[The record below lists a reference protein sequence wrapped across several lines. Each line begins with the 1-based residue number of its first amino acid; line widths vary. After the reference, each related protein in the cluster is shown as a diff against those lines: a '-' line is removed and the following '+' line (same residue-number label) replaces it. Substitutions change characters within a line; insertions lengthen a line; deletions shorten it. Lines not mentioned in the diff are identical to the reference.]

1 MEGRERCIPV
11 NSVVVECAVNAM
23 TPYGGFV
30 VCVAEDGEWIDY
42 MEEPKK
48 NLLEL
53 LTTHQVIQFGKF
65 TLASGRESD
74 YYVDMKKAITDPR
87 ILREIGQLMAL
98 RIAGENADKIAGPAL
113 GAVPIATAVSL
124 ASGIPM
130 LMIRKSRKG
139 YGTSKLI
146 EGDLSE
152 GDRVVVVEDVTT
164 TGNSLLKAVEAVKNS
179 GGVVVRA
186 LVAVD
191 REEGA
196 RENLLKKGI
205 ILEAL
210 VTRSDFQGV

>member
-1 MEGRERCIPV
+1 V
-11 NSVVVECAVNAM
+11 SA
-23 TPYGGFV
+23 
-30 VCVAEDGEWIDY
+30 VCVREDEGWIDY
-42 MEEPKK
+42 MIEVKK

-74 YYVDMKKAITDPR
+74 YYVDMKKAITDPI
-87 ILREIGQLMAL
+87 ILREIGQMMAL
-98 RIAGENADKIAGPAL
+98 KITGENVDKIAGPAL

-130 LMIRKSRKG
+130 LMIRKSKKG

-146 EGDLSE
+146 EGELLD

-164 TGNSLLKAVEAVKNS
+164 TGNSLLKAVEAVKDS

-196 RENLLKKGI
+196 LENLLKKGVK
-205 ILEAL
+205 LEPL
-210 VTRSDFQGV
+210 VTKSDFQGV

>member
-1 MEGRERCIPV
+1 ME
-11 NSVVVECAVNAM
+11 NQ
-23 TPYGGFV
+23 
-30 VCVAEDGEWIDY
+30 
-42 MEEPKK
+42 KK

-87 ILREIGQLMAL
+87 ILREIGQMVANK
-98 RIAGENADKIAGPAL
+98 IAGENVDKIAGPAL

-124 ASGIPM
+124 AAGIPM
-130 LMIRKSRKG
+130 LMIRKSKKG

-146 EGDLSE
+146 EGDLVE

-164 TGNSLLKAVEAVKNS
+164 TGNSLLKAVEAIKDS

-186 LVAVD
+186 FVAVD

-196 RENLLKKGI
+196 RENLAKKGVK
-205 ILEAL
+205 LEPL
-210 VTRSDFQGV
+210 VTKSDFQCKY